1 MRLINKF
8 LRSDLYDKLP
18 FFVARKFF
26 KYSKIFYVETD
37 LKNLPEAYKNKI
49 NYDYQ
54 KKIITESKNNYFKP
68 NNSCSNLLKILKK
81 IFHESKKINFFDF
94 GGNNIDTFLYLNKN
108 FSKLNYYYYDQADN
122 MLQMERI
129 KNEYNFHNLKII
141 KDLNLSDLEINFVF
155 FGRSIQY
162 IKNFGDILNL
172 FIKKNPEFI
181 LFSLTPFYTSLAFSG
196 DLIMK
201 QVNVYNAVFYSYFF
215 DYSKFIKNFEKE
227 NYEVVFSEVNNNV
240 KFLNFKNFERTYK
253 SVNLSDV
260 LLKRTVNN
268 S

>member
-81 IFHESKKINFFDF
+81 IFHESKKINFL
-94 GGNNIDTFLYLNKN
+94 I
-108 FSKLNYYYYDQADN
+108 
-122 MLQMERI
+122 
-129 KNEYNFHNLKII
+129 
-141 KDLNLSDLEINFVF
+141 LEET
-155 FGRSIQY
+155 
-162 IKNFGDILNL
+162 ILIH
-172 FIKKNPEFI
+172 FFI
-181 LFSLTPFYTSLAFSG
+181 L
-196 DLIMK
+196 
-201 QVNVYNAVFYSYFF
+201 
-215 DYSKFIKNFEKE
+215 IKTFQN
-227 NYEVVFSEVNNNV
+227 
-240 KFLNFKNFERTYK
+240 
-253 SVNLSDV
+253 
-260 LLKRTVNN
+260 
-268 S
+268 